1 MRERVTRYAYKRLE
15 RVLLGDKIGVGS
27 DVAGMLK
34 SDIERVLT
42 SYMEIRTLDIDIK
55 VNEKGGFDVRIE
67 ASASKMSP
75 PKIAE
80 KR

>member
-15 RVLLGDKIGVGS
+15 KVLLGDKIGVGS
-27 DVAGMLK
+27 DVAGMMR
-34 SDIERVLT
+34 SDIERVLA
-42 SYMEIRTLDIDIK
+42 SYMDIKTLDIDIK
-55 VNEKGGFDVRIE
+55 VNEAGGFDIKIE